1 VLRTA
6 VRLTYEALELS
17 NEAVAMKAFIS
28 YSHDSDEHAAWVEE
42 FARRINSIGIRVI
55 IDKWSLSFGQDIN
68 RFMESAIAEADLVFV
83 ICTPIYVAKSNSR
96 KGGVGYESVIISTE
110 LISNQ
115 DSTKFIPIVRQLN
128 ARTPAIPS
136 FMGNRLYANLS
147 TGDGFGKDFALLKK
161 RALELRDTFYK
172 TYPDQRRSNDA
183 AMRVILDGPHS
194 LPAGHPIPGNIM
206 DLMGVTNPGLVSIEA
221 ADLEQMF
228 ASDGFWYGSVTTEE
242 PRTDFVSLTK
252 HLALQLET
260 ATPGGISTFK
270 CLCVSISAPKEKMRL
285 SDSRNVMRFFAG
297 HTADDASI
305 TYSSSYRQSGSQIA
319 YAFN

>member
-1 VLRTA
+1 

-42 FARRINSIGIRVI
+42 FARRIQSIGISVI
-55 IDKWSLSFGQDIN
+55 LDKWSLSFGQDIN
-68 RFMESAIAEADLVFV
+68 RFMESAITEAELVFV

-115 DSTKFIPIVRQLN
+115 DSTKFIPIVRQIK
-128 ARTPAIPS
+128 AGTTAIPS

-147 TGDGFGKDFALLKK
+147 IGDGFGKDFALLKK
-161 RALELRDTFYK
+161 RAQELQDTFYQ
-172 TYPDQRRSNDA
+172 TYPDQRLSNNTTL
-183 AMRVILDGPHS
+183 RVILDGPHS
-194 LPAGHPIPGNIM
+194 LSAGTPIPENIM

-221 ADLEQMF
+221 ADLERMF
-228 ASDGFWYGSVTTEE
+228 SSHGFWYGSATTEE
-242 PRTDFVSLTK
+242 PRTDFISLSK

-260 ATPGGISTFK
+260 ATNGGIATFK
-270 CLCVSISAPKEKMRL
+270 CLCFSISAPIEQMRL
-285 SDSRNVMRFFAG
+285 SDSRNVMQFFARR
-297 HTADDASI
+297 TADDASI
-305 TYSSSYRQSGSQIA
+305 IYSTSYRQSGSQIA